1 MIDLRKILENV
12 PEKPGVYLFKKNEK
26 VLYVG
31 KAINLKNRL
40 SSYLSDKSQKVI
52 ELIEKSNSIDYII
65 TDDEKSA
72 LLLELSLIRK
82 YDPPYNIKL
91 KGEPYP
97 YIAITKEEFPRIEIT
112 RNTKE
117 QNKIYFGPYVNPSFP
132 RKLISI
138 TREIFKI
145 RNCNLRLPSEKKHKL
160 CIEYHIGRCSGPC
173 AKIISKEEYN
183 KSVSLAIELLKG
195 NTESIEKY
203 LREEIESSV
212 KELKF
217 EKAIKLRDGLRA
229 ILEISNTN
237 GIWTDGSEDRD
248 FIGYAISNKY
258 TSISKIIW
266 RNGRVIGKE
275 EYIITSS
282 LDNHIEKF
290 ILTHYEN
297 ALLNFRSLVIDY
309 EFSEEFL
316 NDFKNLI
323 SSRINRD
330 IIIRKPNS
338 EEMKTYRIAME
349 NAEENLKRYVNS
361 LSKKQEHPS
370 IEELKKLLKLEKVER
385 IEAIDISHYY
395 GEGKVGSVV
404 VFINGRPQ
412 KREYRRYKIKNL
424 KDRKIDDYKSIEEV
438 VRRRIRRLLE
448 ENKDLPDLILI
459 DGGIGQLN
467 SALKVIREFNLSIR
481 AIALAKRYEEI
492 VLENGKVISLPVH
505 SLALRLIQHIRNEA
519 HRFALQYQRKL
530 REKLPKTSI
539 LDTIP
544 GISERKKLEL
554 IRYFGSIEK
563 IRKASI
569 EELKKVPGIGEKL
582 ARKIHLYLKV

>member
-1 MIDLRKILENV
+1 MIDLRKILENI
-12 PEKPGVYLFKKNEK
+12 PEKPGVYLFKKNDK

-40 SSYLSDKSQKVI
+40 SSYLNDKSQKVI

-65 TDDEKSA
+65 TEDEKSA

-82 YDPPYNIKL
+82 YDPPFNIKL

-97 YIAITKEEFPRIEIT
+97 YIAITKEEFPRVEIT
-112 RNTKE
+112 RNTRE
-117 QNKIYFGPYVNPSFP
+117 ENKIYFGPYVNPAFP

-145 RNCNLRLPSEKKHKL
+145 RNCNLKLPSEKKYKL

-173 AKIISKEEYN
+173 AKLITKEEYN
-183 KSVSLAIELLKG
+183 KNVSLAIELLKG
-195 NTESIEKY
+195 NTEKIEKY
-203 LREEIESSV
+203 LREEIEISAR
-212 KELKF
+212 ELKF
-217 EKAIKLRDGLRA
+217 ERAIKLRDSLRT
-229 ILEISNTN
+229 ILEISSSN
-237 GIWTDGSEDRD
+237 GIWIDGSEDRD
-248 FIGYAISNKY
+248 FIGYAVANKY
-258 TSISKIIW
+258 TSISKLIW

-275 EYIITSS
+275 DYIITSS
-282 LDNHIEKF
+282 IDSHIEEF

-297 ALLNFRSLVIDY
+297 APFNFRAIIIDY
-309 EFSEEFL
+309 EFTKEFL
-316 NDFKNLI
+316 NDLKNLI
-323 SSRINRD
+323 SSRTDKD
-330 IIIRKPNS
+330 ITIRKPNS
-338 EEMKTYRIAME
+338 EELKTYRIAME
-349 NAEENLKRYVNS
+349 NAEENLKRYIDS

-370 IEELKKLLKLEKVER
+370 IEELKKILKLEKIER
-385 IEAIDISHYY
+385 IEAIDISHFY
-395 GEGKVGSVV
+395 GENKVGSVV

-412 KREYRRYKIKNL
+412 KREYRRYRIKSL
-424 KDRKIDDYKSIEEV
+424 EDKKIDDYKSIEEV
-438 VRRRIRRLLE
+438 LRRRIRRLIE

-467 SALKVIREFNLSIR
+467 SAIKVIKEFNLNIK
-481 AIALAKRYEEI
+481 AIALAKRFEEI
-492 VLENGKVISLPVH
+492 VLENGKVINLPAH
-505 SLALRLIQHIRNEA
+505 SLALRLLQHIRNEA

-530 REKLPKTSI
+530 REKLPKDLI

-544 GISERKKLEL
+544 GISQSKKLEL
-554 IRYFGSIEK
+554 IRYFGSVEK

-582 ARKIHLYLKV
+582 ARKIYLYLKV